1 MDYTLTLHETRI
13 LGCLIE
19 KETTTPDQY
28 PLTLNSLT
36 NACNQKSNR
45 DPVLHLDET
54 TVRNIID
61 ELIKRLLVSEQT
73 GFGSRVVKLRH
84 RFCNTEFSDLQFSDQ
99 ELAIIGLMFLR
110 GPQTPGELRTRS
122 NRLCKFNDVREVE
135 STLEQ
140 LLNKSGGPFVVKLS
154 RVPGKRETRYTHL
167 FSGEIDSSKIEN
179 QSELKNDHSDHYN
192 QRISNLEIQVSK
204 LADELEK
211 IKITLSTIADN

>member
-1 MDYTLTLHETRI
+1 MDYKLTLHETRI

-45 DPVLHLDET
+45 DPILQLDET
-54 TVRNIID
+54 AVRDIVD
-61 ELIKRLLVSEQT
+61 ELIKSHLLSEQT

-110 GPQTPGELRTRS
+110 GAQTPGELRTRS

-135 STLEQ
+135 STLQQ
-140 LLNKSGGPFVVKLS
+140 LINKSGGPFVVKLS
-154 RVPGKRETRYTHL
+154 REPGKREARYSHL
-167 FSGEIDSSKIEN
+167 FSGEIDNSILES
-179 QSELKNDHSDHYN
+179 QPELKSDHNNQYN
-192 QRISNLEIQVSK
+192 ERISNLEIQVSK

-211 IKITLSTIADN
+211 IKITLSAIADN